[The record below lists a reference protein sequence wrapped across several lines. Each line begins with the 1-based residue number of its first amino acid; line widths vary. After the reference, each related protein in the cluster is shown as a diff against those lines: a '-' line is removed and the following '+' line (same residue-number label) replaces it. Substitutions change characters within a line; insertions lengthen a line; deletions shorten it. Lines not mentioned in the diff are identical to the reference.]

1 MWYSSQKQCQRFG
14 TCTGVSLGVGSV
26 GNIFIS
32 TSWNPYRKFVFRVI
46 LYTCILLCKLK
57 YKVEFFKKK
66 KPWQNGYEF
75 GKRALHLASV

>member
-66 KPWQNGYEF
+66 NHDKMGMSLEKGHYI
-75 GKRALHLASV
+75 